1 MNPFRH
7 ILISIFLILS
17 GSWCYGQVKVTGH
30 ICAEV
35 VESISVSCNNNPE
48 LAYLSKNVTK
58 LDVGSFSISGAASA
72 TYNLIIDNA
81 NVRNE
86 SGDSYTIQTNTDG
99 AEKSLIA
106 DLSGKHS
113 LTLVAGTTEL
123 PANGQYQG
131 NFGVTFAYN

>member
-1 MNPFRH
+1 M
-7 ILISIFLILS
+7 
-17 GSWCYGQVKVTGH
+17 
-30 ICAEV
+30 
-35 VESISVSCNNNPE
+35 
-48 LAYLSKNVTK
+48 AYVSKNVTK
-58 LDVGSFSISGAASA
+58 LDVGSFSISGAASS

-81 NVRNE
+81 NVSND
-86 SGDSYTIQTNTDG
+86 SGESYTIQTNTAG

-106 DLSGKHS
+106 DLSGKQS

>member
-1 MNPFRH
+1 MNPARH
-7 ILISIFLILS
+7 ILFPILLILS

-35 VESISVSCNNNPE
+35 VESISVSCNSNPDM
-48 LAYLSKNVTK
+48 AYLSKNVTK
-58 LDVGSFSISGAASA
+58 LDVGSFSISGAASS

-81 NVRNE
+81 NVSND
-86 SGDSYTIQTNTDG
+86 SGESYTIQTNTAG

-106 DLSGKHS
+106 DLSGKQS
-113 LTLVAGTTEL
+113 LTLVAGTAEL

>member
-1 MNPFRH
+1 MNPARH
-7 ILISIFLILS
+7 ILFPILLILS

-35 VESISVSCNNNPE
+35 VESISVSCNSNPDM
-48 LAYLSKNVTK
+48 AYLSKNVTK
-58 LDVGSFSISGAASA
+58 LDVGSFSISGAASS

-81 NVRNE
+81 NVRND
-86 SGDSYTIQTNTDG
+86 SGESYTIQTNTAG

-106 DLSGKHS
+106 DLSGKQS